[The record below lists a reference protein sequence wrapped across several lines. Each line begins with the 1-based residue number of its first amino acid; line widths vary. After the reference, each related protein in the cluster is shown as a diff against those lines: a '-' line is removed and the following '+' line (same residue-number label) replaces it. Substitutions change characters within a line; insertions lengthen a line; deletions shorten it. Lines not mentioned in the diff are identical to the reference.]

1 MPGITDAAREGTTEC
16 FSIVLS
22 LIVKHVPNHLQKLV
36 LPLLLICP
44 PVWAAK
50 LPVHP
55 IPATR
60 PSPARVAKVSQKL
73 PVPPVPPPGASPTQ
87 IAQVPHRASHS
98 ATQTVLSRQVPIP
111 PVPNANAPLTTP
123 APVPDRDAQSPL
135 GPDSL
140 PHTRV
145 TPTDFRSPNVYTG
158 AAYPYGSQ
166 FPTPEDKQPLG
177 TPGLT
182 VTIPL
187 RLP

>member
-1 MPGITDAAREGTTEC
+1 MHGVTDAAREGTAEC
-16 FSIVLS
+16 VSIVLS

-60 PSPARVAKVSQKL
+60 PSPASVAKVSQKL
-73 PVPPVPPPGASPTQ
+73 PVPPVPPPGALPTK
-87 IAQVPHRASHS
+87 IAQVRHRASHS
-98 ATQTVLSRQVPIP
+98 ATQAVWSRQLPTP
-111 PVPNANAPLTTP
+111 PVPNANTLLTTP
-123 APVPDRDAQSPL
+123 APVPDRDAQPPL

-145 TPTDFRSPNVYTG
+145 IPIDFRSPNVYT
-158 AAYPYGSQ
+158 AQ